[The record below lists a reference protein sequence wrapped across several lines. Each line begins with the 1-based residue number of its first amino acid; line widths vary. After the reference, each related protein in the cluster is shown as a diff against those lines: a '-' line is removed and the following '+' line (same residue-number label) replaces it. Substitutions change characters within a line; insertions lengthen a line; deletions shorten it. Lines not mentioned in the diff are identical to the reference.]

1 MIQTSIDLKG
11 AYVLVTD
18 DVPANIDVLRQALE
32 TDDYQVMGAASGA
45 EALEVAAYQ
54 QPDLILLD
62 VMMPGLDG
70 FETCQRFKEDE
81 TLRQI
86 PIIFITARGDTEDI
100 VRGLAAGG
108 VDYIVKPFQQEEV
121 LMRVRTHLE
130 RYRLMQAQ
138 AQHAAQLQQSYDEL
152 AQAHRD
158 LEREIRQRQALAS
171 KLEKVSERETERWGV
186 EGFVSQSPL
195 LQGILQNIKMLE
207 KADSLSVLITGES
220 GTGKELIA
228 RAVHVNS
235 ARASGPFIPV
245 NCATIPRELSE
256 SMLFGHKKGSFTG
269 AHDDQEGFFDLA
281 DGGTLFLD
289 EVGDMPADLQ
299 TKLLRVLEDGQVMP
313 LGASQ
318 SHPVDVRVVAA
329 THVDLDARIQ
339 QGGFRQDLFYRIAR
353 YAVQV
358 PPLRQR
364 KEDILLLAQHF
375 LKLFAQEMGMEAPAL
390 GGEVAPLLVDYDY
403 PGNIRELKNIV
414 ERALIESQGQDI
426 GPGHLHLVPASP
438 MSAAPPTL
446 EETIE
451 AMPLNFGEAEM
462 ALIERAMRQTGG
474 NIAAAARLLGVERTK
489 VYRRLKE
496 AGRLEAYR

>member
-207 KADSLSVLITGES
+207 RADSTW
-220 GTGKELIA
+220 GTGS
-228 RAVHVNS
+228 HPS
-235 ARASGPFIPV
+235 ASGWRRRRWPMGFCPILFRATSISAMWAPSPSTTWPGPFRSSLP
-245 NCATIPRELSE
+245 
-256 SMLFGHKKGSFTG
+256 
-269 AHDDQEGFFDLA
+269 LA
-281 DGGTLFLD
+281 C
-289 EVGDMPADLQ
+289 
-299 TKLLRVLEDGQVMP
+299 
-313 LGASQ
+313 
-318 SHPVDVRVVAA
+318 
-329 THVDLDARIQ
+329 
-339 QGGFRQDLFYRIAR
+339 
-353 YAVQV
+353 
-358 PPLRQR
+358 
-364 KEDILLLAQHF
+364 
-375 LKLFAQEMGMEAPAL
+375 
-390 GGEVAPLLVDYDY
+390 
-403 PGNIRELKNIV
+403 
-414 ERALIESQGQDI
+414 
-426 GPGHLHLVPASP
+426 
-438 MSAAPPTL
+438 
-446 EETIE
+446 
-451 AMPLNFGEAEM
+451 
-462 ALIERAMRQTGG
+462 
-474 NIAAAARLLGVERTK
+474 
-489 VYRRLKE
+489 RRRRSSR
-496 AGRLEAYR
+496 G